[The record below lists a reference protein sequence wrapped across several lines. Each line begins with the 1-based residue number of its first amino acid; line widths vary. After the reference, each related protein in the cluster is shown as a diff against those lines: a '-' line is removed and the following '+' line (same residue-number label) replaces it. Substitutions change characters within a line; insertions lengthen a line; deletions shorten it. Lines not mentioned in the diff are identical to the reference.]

1 MAHDV
6 NEFDIPVFY
15 HETVQQLAV
24 KVNIPYSTVL
34 KNKTVKSFCFLN
46 FFKKLFCFHR
56 NLSLWTCQNLLI
68 PKHPPFFGI
77 LET

>member
-34 KNKTVKSFCFLN
+34 KNKTVKMFL
-46 FFKKLFCFHR
+46 FFKLFLKTF
-56 NLSLWTCQNLLI
+56 LFS
-68 PKHPPFFGI
+68 
-77 LET
+77 

>member
-6 NEFDIPVFY
+6 NEFDIPFFY

-34 KNKTVKSFCFLN
+34 KNKTVKTFLFILN
-46 FFKKLFCFHR
+46 FFAF
-56 NLSLWTCQNLLI
+56 I
-68 PKHPPFFGI
+68 EI
-77 LET
+77 